1 MASVASSAASQ
12 TSCVFD
18 GEVMNVDLAL
28 DKTVRSAQQGLT
40 DLQVALREL
49 CALDDQAIDELEDWK
64 IAVSLYD
71 KVEDWVEGVTALL
84 EELVPIAAEI
94 RGPAPD
100 KETKAAYKL
109 HVAARKAAKKKAA
122 DEKKVKTS
130 EARKELAAMKL
141 GTISEES
148 KR

>member
-1 MASVASSAASQ
+1 
-12 TSCVFD
+12 
-18 GEVMNVDLAL
+18 MNVDLAL
-28 DKTVRSAQQGLT
+28 DKTVRQAQQGLT
-40 DLQVALREL
+40 SLQVSLREL

-71 KVEDWVEGVTALL
+71 KVEDWVEGVVVLL

-109 HVAARKAAKKKAA
+109 HVAARKEAKKKAA
-122 DEKKVKTS
+122 AEKKAKT
-130 EARKELAAMKL
+130 ADAKKELAAIKL
-141 GTISEES
+141 GSIQEES